1 MSKLTNL
8 PERALDL
15 ASSVGD
21 NLRHVV
27 PSAGK
32 WLETGAKLG
41 ALRGGVRV
49 ATAVARRNPVIVAAA
64 AAGAG
69 LLWYAAHRRAKRAE
83 AGENADGSINGTSRR
98 VEARAGN
105 GRAAPRKATARKRTS
120 TRTRTSAE

>member
-1 MSKLTNL
+1 MSKLTDL
-8 PERALDL
+8 PERALEL
-15 ASSVGD
+15 ASSMGY

-49 ATAVARRNPVIVAAA
+49 ATAVARRNPVMVAAA

-83 AGENADGSINGTSRR
+83 AGENADGSINGSARR
-98 VEARAGN
+98 VDARAGN
-105 GRAAPRKATARKRTS
+105 GRTAPRKTTARKRTS
-120 TRTRTSAE
+120 RTTRATAE